1 MVEKTYSPKAS
12 ELSSTW
18 RVIDA
23 EGQVLGRL
31 AAQIAGLLQGK
42 HKPGYARHMLTGDFV
57 IVVNAEKVAI
67 TGRKREQKVYY
78 RHTGYMGHLKETP
91 MWKMLETHPERVL
104 QKAIKG
110 MLPKSSLGSQMLRRL
125 KIYPGP
131 DHPHQAQVLGGERA
145 NLRTPQRPLAERRK
159 KRPGRVKPP
168 VEEAAVAAVVDPAES
183 DAAAA
188 ASAEEET
195 VSAIEEPTDEASTA
209 EVEEQAVAEAP
220 TTEVEEPAAEA
231 PTTEAEEQAV
241 AKAPTA
247 EAEEPAVAE
256 ASQEPAAEEQT
267 DAEVGPE
274 GEDAAPAEAEG
285 AETEE
290 KKEA

>member
-1 MVEKTYSPKAS
+1 MAEKTYSPKAS

-31 AAQIAGLLQGK
+31 ATQIAGLLQGK
-42 HKPGYARHMLTGDFV
+42 HKPGYARHMLTGDFI

-67 TGRKREQKVYY
+67 TGRKRAQKVYY

-91 MWKMLETHPERVL
+91 LWKMLETHPERVL

-110 MLPKSSLGSQMLRRL
+110 MLPKSSLGGQMLRRL

-145 NLRTPQRPLAERRK
+145 NLRTPQRPLEERRK

-168 VEEAAVAAVVDPAES
+168 VEEAVVAAVVDPAES
-183 DAAAA
+183 GAVVASAAAEEAVA
-188 ASAEEET
+188 AIEET
-195 VSAIEEPTDEASTA
+195 VA
-209 EVEEQAVAEAP
+209 
-220 TTEVEEPAAEA
+220 
-231 PTTEAEEQAV
+231 EAEEQ
-241 AKAPTA
+241 P
-247 EAEEPAVAE
+247 VAE

-267 DAEVGPE
+267 DAVAGPE
-274 GEDAAPAEAEG
+274 GENAAPTDEPAEAEA

-290 KKEA
+290 KREA

>member
-31 AAQIAGLLQGK
+31 ATQIAGLLQGK
-42 HKPGYARHMLTGDFV
+42 HKPGYARHMLTGDFI

-67 TGRKREQKVYY
+67 TGRKRAQKVYY

-91 MWKMLETHPERVL
+91 LWKMLETHPERVL

-110 MLPKSSLGSQMLRRL
+110 MLPKNSLGSQMFRRL

-145 NLRTPQRPLAERRK
+145 NLRTPQRPLEERRK
-159 KRPGRVKPP
+159 KRPGRVKTP
-168 VEEAAVAAVVDPAES
+168 VEEAAVAA
-183 DAAAA
+183 AAA
-188 ASAEEET
+188 EEA
-195 VSAIEEPTDEASTA
+195 VSTI
-209 EVEEQAVAEAP
+209 
-220 TTEVEEPAAEA
+220 EEPAAA
-231 PTTEAEEQAV
+231 AEEQ
-241 AKAPTA
+241 T
-247 EAEEPAVAE
+247 VAE
-256 ASQEPAAEEQT
+256 ASQEPVAEGQT
-267 DAEVGPE
+267 DAVAGPE
-274 GEDAAPAEAEG
+274 GEDVAPADEPAEAEA

-290 KKEA
+290 KREA

>member
-31 AAQIAGLLQGK
+31 ATQIAGLLQGK
-42 HKPGYARHMLTGDFV
+42 HKPGYARHMLTGDFI

-67 TGRKREQKVYY
+67 TGRKRAQKVYY

-91 MWKMLETHPERVL
+91 LWKMLETHPERVL

-110 MLPKSSLGSQMLRRL
+110 MLPKSSLGGQMLRRL

-145 NLRTPQRPLAERRK
+145 NLRTPQRPLEERRK

-168 VEEAAVAAVVDPAES
+168 VEEAAVAA
-183 DAAAA
+183 A
-188 ASAEEET
+188 ASEEA
-195 VSAIEEPTDEASTA
+195 VSTI
-209 EVEEQAVAEAP
+209 
-220 TTEVEEPAAEA
+220 EEPAAA
-231 PTTEAEEQAV
+231 AEEQ
-241 AKAPTA
+241 T
-247 EAEEPAVAE
+247 VAE
-256 ASQEPAAEEQT
+256 ASQEPVAEGQT
-267 DAEVGPE
+267 DAVAGPE
-274 GEDAAPAEAEG
+274 GEDAAPADEPAEAEA

-290 KKEA
+290 KREA